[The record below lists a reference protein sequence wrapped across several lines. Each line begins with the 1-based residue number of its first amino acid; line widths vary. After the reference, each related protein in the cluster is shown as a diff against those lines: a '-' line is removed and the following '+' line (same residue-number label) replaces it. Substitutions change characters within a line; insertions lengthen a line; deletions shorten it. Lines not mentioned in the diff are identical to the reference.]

1 MRIDGKFGYT
11 LSAEIEEARLAR
23 VATAV
28 CDQIEH
34 K

>member
-11 LSAEIEEARLAR
+11 LSAEIEKPKLIR